1 MKKLITTAKSFSI
14 LIYLSLTFLS
24 HWVIAKEVQVVFP
37 GKPLVNAAKV
47 NTYSGEWRQL
57 LLKDGAWVASGS
69 IREELTAIDEKYWQH
84 VQSQFSAKGDS
95 QAKVSVIRKLRKS
108 DLFTEALQ
116 QKLPSSVKVGAKSI
130 SAKFGNHQ
138 IQREIIDHDNQVKKQ
153 QVELPFDG
161 FDGFILGLALSG
173 LPLEDGKL
181 FRLPSVI
188 ANFLNGYWVDAAVSD
203 GGTVSVNGQ
212 PHPVW
217 FVDVSWLNIHDGET
231 YLPGPDASGGR
242 YTIFKEQPKGV
253 PAVYRYKTDSLDI
266 ILKD

>member
-1 MKKLITTAKSFSI
+1 MKNVITIGKYFSI
-14 LIYLSLTFLS
+14 LICLSLMFLS
-24 HWVIAKEVQVVFP
+24 HWGIAKEVEVVFP
-37 GKPLVNAAKV
+37 GKPLVNGAKV
-47 NTYSGEWRQL
+47 KSYSGEWQQL
-57 LLKDGAWVASGS
+57 LLKDGVWVASGN
-69 IREELTAIDEKYWQH
+69 IREELAAIDEKYWQH
-84 VQSQFSAKGDS
+84 IQSQFSTKSDE
-95 QAKVSVIRKLRKS
+95 QAKISVIRKLRKS

-116 QKLPSSVKVGAKSI
+116 QKLPSSAKVGAKSI

-138 IQREIIDHDNQVKKQ
+138 IQREIIDHNNKIKKQ

-161 FDGFILGLALSG
+161 FDGFILGLALAG
-173 LPLEDGKL
+173 LPLEDGKV

-203 GGTVSVNGQ
+203 GGSVSVNGQ
-212 PHPVW
+212 SHPVW

-231 YLPGPDASGGR
+231 YSPGPDASGGR

-266 ILKD
+266 VLKE